1 MIQKLTKLKVQDILK
16 ILLSNWIHLLAI
28 YFGFYFAI
36 IGAKIFE
43 HNNYSWSST
52 VFESLLTIPLLI
64 FVYGLDLLWKF
75 FVTIFILDIILFSFN
90 QCWTREKLIIE
101 WAIIVTPFINAAFE
115 YKYWAW
121 LTISI
126 LFLLTQ
132 FYRRKQILKLINK
145 NKNSNQQQVYSPAV
159 SPLRALRGAGHG

>member
-1 MIQKLTKLKVQDILK
+1 MALKKLTLSKLTKLRVQNILK
-16 ILLSNWIHLLAI
+16 ILLSNWIHLFAI
-28 YFGFYFAI
+28 YFGFYLTI

-43 HNNYSWSST
+43 SNDYSWSST
-52 VFESLLTIPLLI
+52 LFESLLTIPLLI
-64 FVYGLDLLWKF
+64 LVYGLDLLWKF
-75 FVTIFILDIILFSFN
+75 FVTIIILDIILFSFN
-90 QCWTREKLIIE
+90 QRWTKEKIIIE

-132 FYRRKQILKLINK
+132 FYRKKQILKIID
-145 NKNSNQQQVYSPAV
+145 
-159 SPLRALRGAGHG
+159 PLL